1 MHFAREGFVGI
12 FGLGAL
18 SLVLGLLD
26 WQPFG
31 WLVFGLTLFV
41 AFFFRDPDRAI
52 PDDERFI
59 VSPADGRVITIEQHA
74 QCKYLSEQP
83 SSRVGIFLSPL
94 NVHVNRVPISGQV
107 TQIQYQPGKFHAA
120 FASDA
125 AEVNEQNA
133 VMLQDAQGRH
143 FILVQIAGTLARRIV
158 CRIKDGDQVQ
168 QGDRYGMIMLGSRV
182 DLYCPAEAELK
193 VEVGQR
199 VKAGE
204 TIIGEYPSIAGSPV
218 SS

>member
-1 MHFAREGFVGI
+1 MHFAREGYGWI

-18 SLVLGLLD
+18 SLILDLLE
-26 WQPFG
+26 WRPFG
-31 WLVFGLTLFV
+31 WLVLGLTLFV

-59 VSPADGRVITIEQHA
+59 VSPADGRIITIEQNA
-74 QCKYLSEQP
+74 QGKYLSEQP
-83 SSRVGIFLSPL
+83 ASRVGIFLSPL
-94 NVHVNRVPISGQV
+94 DVHVNRVPIFGQV
-107 TQIQYQPGKFHAA
+107 TQIQYQAGKFRAA

-143 FILVQIAGTLARRIV
+143 FILVQIAGMLARRIV
-158 CRIKDGDQVQ
+158 CRIKEGAQVE

-182 DLYCPAEAELK
+182 DLYCPAEVELK

-204 TIIGEYPSIAGSPV
+204 TIIGEYRSVAV
-218 SS
+218 SSVSS

>member
-1 MHFAREGFVGI
+1 MHFVREGYGWI
-12 FGLGAL
+12 LGLGAL
-18 SLVLGLLD
+18 FLILGLLD

-31 WLVFGLTLFV
+31 WLVLGLTLFV

-59 VSPADGRVITIEQHA
+59 VSPADGRVITIEQNA
-74 QCKYLSEQP
+74 QGKYLSEQP

-94 NVHVNRVPISGQV
+94 NVHVNRVPISGRV
-107 TQIQYQPGKFHAA
+107 TQIQYQSGKFRAA

-133 VMLQDAQGRH
+133 VMLQDARGRH
-143 FILVQIAGTLARRIV
+143 FVLVQIAGMLARRIV
-158 CRIKDGDQVQ
+158 CRIKEGAQVQ

-204 TIIGEYPSIAGSPV
+204 TIIGEYRGVAESSV

>member
-1 MHFAREGFVGI
+1 MHFAREGYGWI
-12 FGLGAL
+12 SGLGAL
-18 SLVLGLLD
+18 SLILGLLD

-31 WLVFGLTLFV
+31 WLIFGLTLFV

-59 VSPADGRVITIEQHA
+59 VAPADGRVITIEQNA
-74 QCKYLSEQP
+74 QGKYFSEQP

-94 NVHVNRVPISGQV
+94 DVHVNRVPISGQV
-107 TQIQYQPGKFHAA
+107 TQIQYQAGKFHAA

-143 FILVQIAGTLARRIV
+143 FIVVQIAGMLARRIV
-158 CRIKDGDQVQ
+158 CRLKDGEQVQ

-182 DLYCPAEAELK
+182 DLYCPAEVELK

-204 TIIGEYPSIAGSPV
+204 TIIGEYRSATKSFV